1 MEKLKTEKINQKKI
15 KKKKSKNPRVLIFLG
30 LFLLI
35 IGIGIYCY
43 NLFEY
48 SKPLVEDKELIDEFF
63 NEETINNKQIQTSVK
78 QSTSNKYI
86 AILEIPSISL
96 KTGLVDFKFSGNN
109 VDKRVQII
117 TGSQMPNV
125 ENGNLILAAHSG
137 TSNISYFK
145 NLYKMQEGNEIYIYY
160 SGTKYV
166 YVLNNIYDV
175 NKTGEVEIK
184 RDPNQNA
191 LTLITC
197 TRNSNTKQ
205 TVYIAYLKNKEQY

>member
-1 MEKLKTEKINQKKI
+1 MENLKTEKINQKKI

-43 NLFEY
+43 NSFEY
-48 SKPLVEDKELIDEFF
+48 SKPLMEDKELIDEFF
-63 NEETINNKQIQTSVK
+63 NEETINKKQIQTSVK
-78 QSTSNKYI
+78 QSTSSKYI

-96 KTGLVDFKFSGNN
+96 KTGLVDFKSSGNN

-117 TGSQMPNV
+117 TGSQMPNI

-145 NLYKMQEGNEIYIYY
+145 NLYKMQEGNEIYLYY
-160 SGTKYV
+160 SGIKYV

-184 RDPNQNA
+184 RDPNQNT

-197 TRNSNTKQ
+197 TRNSDTKQ